1 MRALF
6 LTGLVLVLAVAPLT
20 AQQTDDLSGLLDSL
34 VTLWERNDASR
45 LVGLGADVGLELDV
59 YGTPMGPLA
68 GRRAAAALR
77 HLFQAQETV
86 AVRPTSVSRVAG
98 TDDRAFVE
106 LTWEVRQ
113 AGGLMTESATVFMGL
128 VREARGWRVSQ
139 IRILP

>member
-1 MRALF
+1 MRGLLVAALA
-6 LTGLVLVLAVAPLT
+6 LALAVAPVT
-20 AQQTDDLSGLLDSL
+20 AQQTDDLAGLLDSL
-34 VTLWERNDASR
+34 ATLWERNDASR

-59 YGTPMGPLA
+59 HGTPMGPLA

-86 AVRPTSVSRVAG
+86 AVRPNSASRVAG
-98 TDDRAFVE
+98 TDDRAFIE
-106 LTWEVRQ
+106 MTWEVRQ
-113 AGGLMTESATVFMGL
+113 AGGMTERSTVFMGL

>member
-1 MRALF
+1 MRRAM
-6 LTGLVLVLAVAPLT
+6 TAVLAALLAGAPAA
-20 AQQTDDLSGLLDSL
+20 AQDADDLTGLLDSL
-34 VTLWERNDASR
+34 ATLWEQNDAAR

-59 YGTPMGPLA
+59 HGTPMGPLA

-86 AVRPTSVSRVAG
+86 AVLPNAASRVVG

-106 LTWEVRQ
+106 MTWEVRQ
-113 AGGLMTESATVFMGL
+113 EGAVMTERSTVFMGL
-128 VREARGWRVSQ
+128 VREPRGWRVSQ